1 MARTTS
7 HRIRRKDA
15 CHGVRT
21 QHMEAVRRQCAN
33 RYPVRIRFPILVRH
47 PVRTGM
53 FRHGGSRDGSGRTC
67 LLGRHEHDDSIRESA
82 GVGVFARGRA
92 CASPRSPF
100 RDVRPRRCHAGGKDG
115 SAHRSVRNEPAR
127 ILFRPAHRTPIELAS
142 CAVRAA
148 AGSAH
153 EPDRHFLGAHRRAAS
168 RVHYGLHLGKR
179 RADRGVRHRDGR
191 TVPACVFSGVRHS
204 LLHAVRRILD
214 AGTHLEQEP
223 AARQRLAAGAPSA
236 SLVRRVR
243 VGSGRG
249 HSRRRPHLGRHPRRR
264 PAVRSLLRAHARD
277 VRVHY
282 RGRLRVR
289 AAELCRPQRHVL
301 RILAGAGHRHPLPHR
316 RALAYVQDEAR
327 ARSGRLLS
335 RHARTR
341 FVAVLRPFARG
352 IRIRKPAR
360 ARAGFRDHRASG
372 RRARGSREHL
382 GCIPERYRPRRG
394 LGGA

>member
-115 SAHRSVRNEPAR
+115 SAHRRVRNEPAR

-153 EPDRHFLGAHRRAAS
+153 EPDRHFLGAHRRAAWTS
-168 RVHYGLHLGKR
+168 SGK
-179 RADRGVRHRDGR
+179 
-191 TVPACVFSGVRHS
+191 T
-204 LLHAVRRILD
+204 
-214 AGTHLEQEP
+214 
-223 AARQRLAAGAPSA
+223 AR
-236 SLVRRVR
+236 
-243 VGSGRG
+243 
-249 HSRRRPHLGRHPRRR
+249 
-264 PAVRSLLRAHARD
+264 
-277 VRVHY
+277 
-282 RGRLRVR
+282 
-289 AAELCRPQRHVL
+289 
-301 RILAGAGHRHPLPHR
+301 
-316 RALAYVQDEAR
+316 
-327 ARSGRLLS
+327 
-335 RHARTR
+335 
-341 FVAVLRPFARG
+341 
-352 IRIRKPAR
+352 
-360 ARAGFRDHRASG
+360 
-372 RRARGSREHL
+372 
-382 GCIPERYRPRRG
+382 
-394 LGGA
+394 